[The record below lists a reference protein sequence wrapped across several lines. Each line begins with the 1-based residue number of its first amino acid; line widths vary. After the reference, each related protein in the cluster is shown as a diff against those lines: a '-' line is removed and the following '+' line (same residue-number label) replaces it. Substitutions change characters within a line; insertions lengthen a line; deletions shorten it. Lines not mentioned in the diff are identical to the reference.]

1 MRELDPKI
9 DLHIEL
15 YNQIYKALQ
24 GDVMDAIRISC
35 GDDDHHRLFQR
46 SMVGRSFKVEESTL
60 PEFYNLC
67 GEVMKKLG
75 YEGKIDFYI
84 TSNADVNACA
94 MLACNDDEPSVIEI
108 NSGLFNLMTED
119 EIRFVIGHEIGH
131 LLNRDSEILKLID
144 FVYPTNELEE
154 ERCPQFVKVRKV
166 LFNNVAELSA
176 DRYGYMANE
185 NLEASITAIYKLS
198 SGLYLHKLGVNL
210 NGLLNANHK
219 FVDMILGE
227 NGVRPLGGT
236 HPMHPL
242 RIQALEHFVNCKTQ
256 KALTQGMQ
264 RIIEHIQEFVLTP
277 VHNAKAYF
285 NAAAGI
291 MMAQA
296 DGKKDRY
303 EESFIQ
309 NQVAQFTL
317 YPHKL
322 IKEVEKGVIAKEME
336 ESAAFILEH
345 EPDAA
350 VELLGYLVEVAL
362 LDQILDT
369 RELGIIYE
377 FASAKLGLPEQTISR
392 FIATKV
398 RECFVPQA
406 VTMK

>member
-9 DLHIEL
+9 ELHAEL
-15 YNQIYKALQ
+15 YNQLYKTLQ
-24 GDVMDAIRISC
+24 GDVMDAIRRSC
-35 GDDDHHRLFQR
+35 GEDDKHRIFQR

-60 PEFYNLC
+60 PEFYHLC
-67 GEVMKKLG
+67 GEVMEKLE
-75 YEGKIDFYI
+75 YKGKIDFYI

-94 MLACNDDEPSVIEI
+94 MLACHEDEPSVIEI
-108 NSGLFNLMTED
+108 NSGLFNLMTND

-131 LLNRDSEILKLID
+131 LINRDSEISKLID
-144 FVYPTNELEE
+144 FIYPTDELEE

-198 SGLYLHKLGVNL
+198 SGLYLHKLGVNM
-210 NGLLNANHK
+210 NGLLDANHK
-219 FVDMILGE
+219 FVEMILGE
-227 NGVRPLGGT
+227 NGVRLLGGT

-242 RIQALEHFVNCKTQ
+242 RIQALELFVKCKTQ
-256 KALTQGMQ
+256 KGLNQGMNE
-264 RIIEHIQEFVLTP
+264 IIGHIQEFVLSP

-291 MMAQA
+291 LMAQA

-303 EESFIQ
+303 EDSFIL
-309 NQVAQFTL
+309 NQVAQFSL
-317 YPHKL
+317 LPHKL
-322 IKEVEKGVIAKEME
+322 VKSVEKGDLMEEME
-336 ESAAFILEH
+336 KSAAFILEC
-345 EPDAA
+345 EPEAA

-362 LDQILDT
+362 LDQILDE

-377 FASAKLGLPEQTISR
+377 FATEKLKLEEQTISR

-398 RECFVPQA
+398 REYFVPQA
-406 VTMK
+406 ASIK